1 MLCPYIWCI
10 LTQIEQKIQQ
20 TLIPWGYIFYI
31 ELKNGGS
38 FE

>member
-20 TLIPWGYIFYI
+20 TLIPEWYLFHV
-31 ELKNGGS
+31 ELKIGGR